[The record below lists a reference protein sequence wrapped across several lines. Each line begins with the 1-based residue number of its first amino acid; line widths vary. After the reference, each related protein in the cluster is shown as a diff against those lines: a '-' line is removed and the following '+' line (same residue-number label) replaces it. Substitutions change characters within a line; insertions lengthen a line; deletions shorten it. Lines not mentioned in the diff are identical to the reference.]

1 VSAAAELAVSR
12 VAEIAPPPKED
23 QWLVKGLWGRSA
35 VGILG
40 GQPKCMKTWLGLEMA
55 VSVASGTACLDRFAV
70 AAPGPALVFL
80 AEDALGQ
87 VRERIEG
94 LCRRRGRRLDALDL
108 LVITEPVLRLD
119 DRSCRER
126 LENTVARHRP
136 RLLLL
141 DPLVRLHGLDE
152 NSSHDVSR
160 LLGHLRELERRYG
173 VSVVLVHH
181 ASKRR
186 RAHPGQSL
194 RGSSDL
200 HAWTDTTA
208 ILTRR
213 NEHVV
218 LALEHRFAAAPEPLV
233 LGLVGEGGAAPA
245 LRIVDG
251 EAGLVRSPG
260 DPNVLAERV
269 LDVVR
274 EAARPLRRG
283 EIRAQVRVNN
293 QRLGEVLRELEQG
306 GRLDRGPGGW
316 VAGRSERKRREEP
329 RGLFATEIG

>member
-1 VSAAAELAVSR
+1 MSAAAELAVSR
-12 VAEIAPPPKED
+12 VAEIAARAKEEE
-23 QWLVKGLWGRSA
+23 WLVEGLWGRSA

-70 AAPGPALVFL
+70 AAPGPALIFL

-94 LCRRRGRRLDALDL
+94 LCRSRGRRLETLDL

-119 DRSCRER
+119 DKACRER

-160 LLGHLRELERRYG
+160 LLGYLRELERRHG

-200 HAWTDTTA
+200 HAWTDSTA

-213 NEHVV
+213 SEHVV
-218 LALEHRFAAAPEPLV
+218 LTLEHRFAAAPEPLV
-233 LGLVGEGGAAPA
+233 LGLVGDNGVAPA

-251 EAGLVRSPG
+251 DAGLVRPAN
-260 DPNVLAERV
+260 DPNALAEQV

-274 EAARPLRRG
+274 QAGRPLRRG
-283 EIRAQVRVNN
+283 EIRARARVNN
-293 QRLGEVLRELEQG
+293 QRLGEVLRVLETT
-306 GRLDRGPGGW
+306 GRLDRGSQGW
-316 VAGRSERKRREEP
+316 VAGRPDKKRREEA

>member
-1 VSAAAELAVSR
+1 VSVAAELAVSR
-12 VAEIAPPPKED
+12 VAEIAARAKEEE
-23 QWLVKGLWGRSA
+23 WLVEGLWGRSA

-55 VSVASGTACLDRFAV
+55 VSVASGTPCLDRFAV
-70 AAPGPALVFL
+70 EAPGPALVFL

-94 LCRRRGRRLDALDL
+94 LCRRRGRRLEALDL

-119 DRSCRER
+119 DRVSRER
-126 LENTVARHRP
+126 LERTVARHRP

-213 NEHVV
+213 AEHVV
-218 LALEHRFAAAPEPLV
+218 LALEHRFAAAPEPLI
-233 LGLVGEGGAAPA
+233 LGLVGEGGAPPA
-245 LRIVDG
+245 LRIVEG
-251 EAGLVRSPG
+251 EVGMSRRSN
-260 DPNVLAERV
+260 DPSALEEQV

-274 EAARPLRRG
+274 EAPRPLRRG
-283 EIRAQVRVNN
+283 EIRARVRVNN
-293 QRLGEVLRELEQG
+293 QRLGEVLGRLEKT
-306 GRLDRGPGGW
+306 GRLDRGPWGW
-316 VAGRSERKRREEP
+316 VAPRVHTKRREEP
-329 RGLFATEIG
+329 QGLFATEIG